1 MVLNNL
7 AIALICGADGPSMAA
22 DSERALQLAESALAI
37 VPQQP
42 DVLST
47 RGEILIA
54 QERWE
59 DARRD
64 LEVALSKRQKSAN
77 TIYSEIYIRRLLVQV
92 FEALGEPALAA
103 EHGRLLKQLTDAE
116 G

>member
-54 QERWE
+54 
-59 DARRD
+59 
-64 LEVALSKRQKSAN
+64 
-77 TIYSEIYIRRLLVQV
+77 
-92 FEALGEPALAA
+92 
-103 EHGRLLKQLTDAE
+103 
-116 G
+116 

>member
-77 TIYSEIYIRRLLVQV
+77 IRRLLVQV

-103 EHGRLLKQLTDAE
+103 EHGRLLKQLTDEE